1 MGLLFRHP
9 RISTEHQKATAQKLG
24 VTWFLTVG
32 EDVKSWREAVG
43 QVRPGDIVF
52 VYAGVMVPGSK
63 KLIGMSLPAQWA
75 AFMTELHSRGG
86 TLVEVVTGR
95 KSANLKEQRELNEET
110 LRLLRSGGKKLP
122 ATRDAPGRPPVE
134 WPSPEIEAQARAIWA
149 NPHYA
154 TREAAIAHMPEGV
167 TPTLIKRLGPRLPLL
182 KKRKR

>member
-9 RISTEHQKATAQKLG
+9 RIKTEHQEAAARKLG

-32 EDVKSWREAVG
+32 EDVKSWREAVA
-43 QVRPGDIVF
+43 QVRPGDVVF

-134 WPSPEIEAQARAIWA
+134 WPSPEIETQARAIWA